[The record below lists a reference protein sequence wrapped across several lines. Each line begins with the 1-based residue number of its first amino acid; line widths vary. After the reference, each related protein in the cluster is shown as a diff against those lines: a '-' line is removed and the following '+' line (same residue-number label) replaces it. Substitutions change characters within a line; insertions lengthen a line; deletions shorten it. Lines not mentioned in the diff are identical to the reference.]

1 MAEEKPQEAAGASEE
16 AAQPEKKKLPIKTAA
31 ILTVALVLE
40 AVAIS
45 AAFMFAG
52 GPATV
57 HAEGAPHDE
66 AALAEQPV
74 ELLVAADKYQNTR
87 TGRPYLYDTEIYLVT
102 KAKFQEDMEAKIE
115 MMGAQ
120 ISTDIATIFRRAEPA
135 HLLEPELST
144 LTRQIRAA
152 LDNRLGFDEDGK
164 PFVDE
169 VLIKKCMQFRADP

>member
-1 MAEEKPQEAAGASEE
+1 MAEETKDAQTPAEGAAEE
-16 AAQPEKKKLPIKTAA
+16 PKKKLPIKTVA
-31 ILTVALVLE
+31 IMGVVLALE

-45 AAFMFAG
+45 AAFMLAG

-57 HAEGAPHDE
+57 HADAAAHDE
-66 AALAEQPV
+66 AAAAEQPV

-87 TGRPYLYDTEIYLVT
+87 TGRPYLYDTEIYVVT
-102 KAKFQEDMEAKIE
+102 KVKHQEDMELKIE
-115 MMGAQ
+115 TMGAQ

-144 LTRQIRAA
+144 LTRQINAA